1 MDKKTQATSPASRSR
16 EVRSPLQRLTS
27 PMARLARRPVDPDAV
42 APSDLLQYPGELP
55 PVDTDA
61 VLVSAAASPL

>member
-55 PVDTDA
+55 
-61 VLVSAAASPL
+61 L